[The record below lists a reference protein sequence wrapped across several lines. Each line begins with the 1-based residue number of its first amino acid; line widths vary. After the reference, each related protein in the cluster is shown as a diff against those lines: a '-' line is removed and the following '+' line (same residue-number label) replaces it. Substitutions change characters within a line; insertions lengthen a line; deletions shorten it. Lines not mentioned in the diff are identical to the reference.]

1 MPECGPHAGAL
12 RQCPRQRVVSLTA
25 TEHDL
30 RAAAAEAAKY
40 PDADVSLPAVVLLRL
55 LDDRHIVGKKLA
67 GAEARISDARRS
79 QDAALAARES
89 WMKTALDAE
98 AQANRATDRLMAIIQ
113 KCHEANHHFADCLV
127 KNRRISRR
135 VYEAWRADLRRLGD
149 EEQATKEGEP

>member
-30 RAAAAEAAKY
+30 RADAAEAAKY

-55 LDDRHIVGKKLA
+55 LDDRHIVGKKL
-67 GAEARISDARRS
+67 
-79 QDAALAARES
+79 DAALAARES

-98 AQANRATDRLMAIIQ
+98 ARANRATDRLMAIIQ
-113 KCHEANHHFADCLV
+113 KCHEANRHFADCLG

-149 EEQATKEGEP
+149 EAQAAKEAGDG